1 MKLMK
6 HRMNSI
12 AAVLVSP
19 LILAVGCSVSASFSF
34 LAGRVEEPFSVSA
47 PFEDAGSLTIL
58 WRNGEVS
65 VRVDESATEITAN
78 GTKIVQAS
86 TDDVAQEMA
95 DQIEITMEVAESF
108 PTQVFLRFTAP
119 DDLIALFS
127 ADVEVVLPAGIVLT
141 ISNDNGNITLQGNTE
156 STEIHVNIG
165 IVTVTDQSGDITVDI
180 TVGRI
185 DIDSTAATVEA
196 TGDTASIS
204 ITAQPGADGSVV
216 ARTANGS
223 VSISVPANTQANLSL
238 QTTVGVVVVS
248 LGDFTVNDLPPIGGF
263 VTEVTA
269 TLNGGGSQIVG
280 ETVIGNVSFG
290 SL

>member
-1 MKLMK
+1 MK

-156 STEIHVNIG
+156 STEIDVNIG

-180 TVGRI
+180 TVGHI

-238 QTTVGVVVVS
+238 KTTVGAVVVS
-248 LGDFTVNDLPPIGGF
+248 LEDFTVNDLPPIGGF

>member
-1 MKLMK
+1 MK

-47 PFEDAGSLTIL
+47 PFEGAGSLTIL

-127 ADVEVVLPAGIVLT
+127 ADVEVVLPAGIVLS
-141 ISNDNGNITLQGNTE
+141 ISNDNGNVTVQGNTE
-156 STEIHVNIG
+156 STEIDVNIG

-238 QTTVGVVVVS
+238 KTTVGAVVVS
-248 LGDFTVNDLPPIGGF
+248 LEDFTVNDLPPIGGF

>member
-1 MKLMK
+1 MK

-34 LAGRVEEPFSVSA
+34 LAGRVEENFSLSA

-78 GTKIVQAS
+78 GTKIVQAA
-86 TDDVAQEMA
+86 TDDNAQEMA
-95 DQIEITMEVAESF
+95 DQIEITMEAAESF
-108 PTQVFLRFTAP
+108 PLQVFLRFTAP

-127 ADVEVVLPAGIVLT
+127 ADVEVVLPAGIALS
-141 ISNDNGNITLQGNTE
+141 ISNDNGNVTVQGNTE
-156 STEIHVNIG
+156 STDIDVNIG
-165 IVTVTDQSGDITVDI
+165 IVTVTDQSGDITVDT

-204 ITAQPGADGSVV
+204 ITAQPGVDGSVV

-223 VSISVPANTQANLSL
+223 VSISVPADTPASLSL
-238 QTTVGVVVVS
+238 KTTVGAAVVS
-248 LGDFTVNDLPPIGGF
+248 LGDFTVNDLSPIGGF

-269 TLNGGGSQIVG
+269 TLNGGGGQIVG

>member
-1 MKLMK
+1 MK
-6 HRMNSI
+6 HRRNSI

-34 LAGRVEEPFSVSA
+34 LAGRVEENFSVSA

-65 VRVDESATEITAN
+65 VRVDESAMEITAN
-78 GTKIVQAS
+78 GTKIVQAA
-86 TDDVAQEMA
+86 TDDDAQEMA
-95 DQIEITMEVAESF
+95 DEIEIIMEVAESF
-108 PTQVFLRFTAP
+108 PVQVFLRFTAP

-127 ADVEVVLPAGIVLT
+127 ADVEVVLPAGIVLS
-141 ISNDNGNITLQGNTE
+141 IRNDNGNVTVQGNTE
-156 STEIHVNIG
+156 STDIEVNIG
-165 IVTVTDQSGDITVDI
+165 IVTVTDQSGDITVDT

-185 DIDSTAATVEA
+185 DIDSTGATVEA

-223 VSISVPANTQANLSL
+223 VSISVPADTPANLSL
-238 QTTVGVVVVS
+238 KTIVGTIVVS
-248 LGDFTVNDLPPIGGF
+248 LEDFTVNDLPPIGGF

-269 TLNGGGSQIVG
+269 TLNGGGGQIVG

>member
-1 MKLMK
+1 MK

-34 LAGRVEEPFSVSA
+34 LAGRVEEPFSASA
-47 PFEDAGSLTIL
+47 PFEGAGSLTIL

-127 ADVEVVLPAGIVLT
+127 ADVEVVLPAGIVLS
-141 ISNDNGNITLQGNTE
+141 ISNDNGNVTVQGNTE
-156 STEIHVNIG
+156 STEIDVNIG

-204 ITAQPGADGSVV
+204 ITAQPGADGSVD

-238 QTTVGVVVVS
+238 KTTVGVVVVS
-248 LGDFTVNDLPPIGGF
+248 LEDFTVNDLPPIGGF

>member
-1 MKLMK
+1 MK

-19 LILAVGCSVSASFSF
+19 LILAVGCSVSASWSF
-34 LAGRVEEPFSVSA
+34 LAGDVEENFSLSA

-58 WRNGEVS
+58 WRNGEVT

-78 GTKIVQAS
+78 GTKIVQAA
-86 TDDVAQEMA
+86 TDDVAQDMA
-95 DQIEITMEVAESF
+95 DQIEITMEVSESL

-119 DDLIALFS
+119 DDLAALFS
-127 ADVEVVLPAGIVLT
+127 ADVEVVLPAGIVLS
-141 ISNDNGNITLQGNTE
+141 IRNDNGNVTVQGNTE
-156 STEIHVNIG
+156 STDIEVNIG
-165 IVTVTDQSGDITVDI
+165 IVTVTDQSGDITVDT

-204 ITAQPGADGSVV
+204 ITAQPGEDGSVV

-223 VSISVPANTQANLSL
+223 VSISVSADTPANLSL
-238 QTTVGVVVVS
+238 KTIVGTIVVS
-248 LGDFTVNDLPPIGGF
+248 LEDFTVNDLPPIGGF

-269 TLNGGGSQIVG
+269 TLNGGGGQIVG